1 MHDDDMTQRAHE
13 GRMHAEWP
21 VLALFVAVLGASAA
35 IAAPTPPAH
44 QCSDPCLQ
52 AARDARSECLSSA
65 SGAFTDAFD
74 ACLERDQECIDAC
87 RFQLGECR
95 DSTGAGAD
103 LFACQLELKAAKDR
117 CRNKFPL
124 GSRRREICIDRAQIA
139 GFRCRRAVLR
149 HLRRALRDCRSA
161 FGQCANACVP
171 GGPPGGVDTCK
182 ADAKAALRADLAS
195 CKATYQVTASG
206 CINKDVTCVQG
217 CGDARDACSA
227 PTQSMLAAA
236 MMACTAQEK
245 AAAAACVQANPG
257 GGSPLDQCLTTAQ
270 ANAFACREAALQ
282 AAGPGIT
289 ACTQQ
294 YVGCVKACPAA

>member
-1 MHDDDMTQRAHE
+1 MHEADMTQRPDEERLNAH
-13 GRMHAEWP
+13 WS
-21 VLALFVAVLGASAA
+21 LLLLFVVVLGASAG
-35 IAAPTPPAH
+35 IAAPTLPARPCH
-44 QCSDPCLQ
+44 DPCLQ
-52 AARDARSECLSSA
+52 AARDARAECVSSA
-65 SGAFTDAFD
+65 SGAFTDAFG
-74 ACLERDQECIDAC
+74 ACLERDQECINAC

-103 LFACQLELKAAKDR
+103 LFACQLELEAAKDR
-117 CRNKFPL
+117 CRNEFPL
-124 GSRRREICIDRAQIA
+124 GSRRREICINRAQVA
-139 GFRCRRAVLR
+139 GFQCRRTVLR
-149 HLRRALRDCRSA
+149 NLRRALRDCRSA
-161 FGQCANACVP
+161 FGQCANACAP
-171 GGPPGGVDTCK
+171 GGPPGGVATCK
-182 ADAKAALRADLAS
+182 ADAKAAHQADLAS

-236 MMACTAQEK
+236 IMACTAQEK

-257 GGSPLDQCLTTAQ
+257 GGSALDQCVTTAQ
-270 ANAFACREAALQ
+270 ANAFACGQTALE

-294 YVGCVKACPAA
+294 HLGCVKACPAA

>member
-95 DSTGAGAD
+95 DS
-103 LFACQLELKAAKDR
+103 
-117 CRNKFPL
+117 
-124 GSRRREICIDRAQIA
+124 
-139 GFRCRRAVLR
+139 
-149 HLRRALRDCRSA
+149 
-161 FGQCANACVP
+161 
-171 GGPPGGVDTCK
+171 
-182 ADAKAALRADLAS
+182 
-195 CKATYQVTASG
+195 SG
-206 CINKDVTCVQG
+206 
-217 CGDARDACSA
+217 
-227 PTQSMLAAA
+227 
-236 MMACTAQEK
+236 
-245 AAAAACVQANPG
+245 
-257 GGSPLDQCLTTAQ
+257 
-270 ANAFACREAALQ
+270 
-282 AAGPGIT
+282 AAGDLSWCRVWLEEAEGRWW
-289 ACTQQ
+289 
-294 YVGCVKACPAA
+294 K

>member
-1 MHDDDMTQRAHE
+1 
-13 GRMHAEWP
+13 
-21 VLALFVAVLGASAA
+21 
-35 IAAPTPPAH
+35 
-44 QCSDPCLQ
+44 
-52 AARDARSECLSSA
+52 LSSA

-182 ADAKAALRADLAS
+182 ADAKAALQADLAS

-257 GGSPLDQCLTTAQ
+257 GGSALDQCLTTAQ
-270 ANAFACREAALQ
+270 ANAFACREAALEAAREFPARRVRVRADSQLLVRQLEGRYRVKQ
-282 AAGPGIT
+282 AHLRPYFERARELLAEYEEVELTHVPREQNT
-289 ACTQQ
+289 EADAL
-294 YVGCVKACPAA
+294 VNAALDLA

>member
-1 MHDDDMTQRAHE
+1 MHDDDMTQRPHE
-13 GRMHAEWP
+13 ERMNAEWP
-21 VLALFVAVLGASAA
+21 VLALFVAVLGASAG

-52 AARDARSECLSSA
+52 AARDARAECVSSA

-103 LFACQLELKAAKDR
+103 LFACQVELKAAKDR
-117 CRNKFPL
+117 CRNEFPL
-124 GSRRREICIDRAQIA
+124 GSRRQQICIDRAQIA
-139 GFRCRRAVLR
+139 GFRCRRGVLR
-149 HLRRALRDCRSA
+149 DLRRALRDCRSA

-171 GGPPGGVDTCK
+171 GGTPGGVATCK

-217 CGDARDACSA
+217 CADARDACSA

-245 AAAAACVQANPG
+245 AAAAACVQSNPG
-257 GGSPLDQCLTTAQ
+257 SGSALDQCLTTAQ
-270 ANAFACREAALQ
+270 ANAFACRQAALE
-282 AAGPGIT
+282 AAGPGFA

-294 YVGCVKACPAA
+294 YLGCVKTCPAA